1 MKNIFFL
8 FFLAFSISTIAQTT
22 IVNQGLPHSL
32 IVYKGGYKIDT
43 VFVMPVRGRAGVF
56 TNTPT
61 TGRIQLNRN
70 TLLPE
75 FHDGLGWHRFMTEN
89 STYFSWANLL
99 GKPTFSTVAFTGD
112 YNSLIN
118 RPPSGMT
125 YSAGM
130 GIEEV
135 TLGATSRE
143 FKIDTAVAMTKAK
156 AETAITQLEN
166 QIALKS
172 NTADV
177 YTKIQSDVRYLQSFS
192 ETDPAWNSQKIN
204 YSTTAQA
211 NSLYKPLGYF
221 PTWTEVSGKPATFSP
236 STHTHPISEV
246 TGLQTALDGKQA
258 AGAYLTSE
266 SDPVWL
272 TQKASY
278 STTAQAN
285 SLYRP
290 ITYVPAWSDIT
301 GKPSFATVA
310 TTGSYNDLTNK
321 PVIPIPDYAHNA
333 TTTGT
338 TGNAVFY
345 LTSDK
350 TSTGTALYTNITYV
364 GPIINDSTLNYT
376 YGWSYN
382 PATKA
387 LTVNAKSAAGINVAL
402 VGLTLLGA
410 PVNVAAGTQIFV
422 LVKGT

>member
-8 FFLAFSISTIAQTT
+8 FLLAFSISTIAQTT

-89 STYFSWANLL
+89 STYFSWTNLL

-166 QIALKS
+166 QIALKP

-204 YSTTAQA
+204 
-211 NSLYKPLGYF
+211 
-221 PTWTEVSGKPATFSP
+221 
-236 STHTHPISEV
+236 
-246 TGLQTALDGKQA
+246 
-258 AGAYLTSE
+258 
-266 SDPVWL
+266 
-272 TQKASY
+272 Y

-364 GPIINDSTLNYT
+364 GPIINDSALNYT